1 VRQCTNVY
9 SFVIREGT
17 MSLTY
22 TEVEHVAR
30 LARLRLSPE
39 ELERMRGQLSDI
51 LDSIAL
57 LQEVDVSGVPI
68 TAQVTGLASIMRPD
82 IVTDILTTEQALA
95 NAPDK
100 LNDMFRGRAVF
111 EE

>member
-1 VRQCTNVY
+1 
-9 SFVIREGT
+9 

-22 TEVEHVAR
+22 AEVEHVAR

-39 ELERMRGQLSDI
+39 ELEQMRGQLSDI
-51 LDSIAL
+51 LDYIAM
-57 LQEVDVSGVPI
+57 LQEVDVHGVPT
-68 TAQVTGLASIMRPD
+68 TAQVTGLVSIMRPD
-82 IVTDILTTEQALA
+82 VVTGQLSLDEALA

-100 LNDMFRGRAVF
+100 QDGMFRVKAVF